1 MGLLDLVME
10 VAEVSDRVSG
20 SSIAM
25 EELLIRVGLCDVL
38 WCVCVD
44 L

>member
-10 VAEVSDRVSG
+10 VEEVSDRVSG

-25 EELLIRVGLCDVL
+25 EDDSLSVS
-38 WCVCVD
+38 VCVMCCYGVFV
-44 L
+44 